1 MSFVF
6 TNETNEAQSTYWIQK
21 KDVLLLP
28 FRIFLAPTT
37 STHIPLSQFSTVVTA
52 TCDQGRGIFFLYKFF
67 RYKLEILL
75 LRERVNNGYQWGA
88 TTLISLCFDHLTM
101 VRVLLINEHI
111 CSLPEGSIIKV
122 SVNSC
127 FQLKA
132 QPLGMW
138 SHSHVMPMAQD
149 MCFCVC

>member
-1 MSFVF
+1 MRQMKLRVHTEYKRRMCFSFLLGY
-6 TNETNEAQSTYWIQK
+6 SLH
-21 KDVLLLP
+21 LLLP
-28 FRIFLAPTT
+28 LTFLC
-37 STHIPLSQFSTVVTA
+37 HNLVQWSQPPVIKAGEYFSY
-52 TCDQGRGIFFLYKFF
+52 GF
-67 RYKLEILL
+67 RYKSEILL

-111 CSLPEGSIIKV
+111 CSLSEGSIIKV